1 LGGIVQK
8 RIVRKLDLERLLS
21 KVEAHPSPR
30 ADLEQYTISA
40 QVAATMLHF
49 AAYSNSDIIGKTVLD
64 LGCGTGRLAL
74 GAAFLGA
81 KQVAGVDVDRSAIR
95 AAVKNSVSVG
105 LTGRVDWV
113 VADIAAVTGEFDT
126 VLQNPP
132 FGVQK
137 RGADRAFLE
146 KALDCGKAV
155 YSLHVHSEKD
165 ALPVEKLRAG
175 DVLPV
180 APSSFLER
188 FVEAHS
194 GRVRAVYAMV
204 MVIPRMFGFHEEK
217 RHESMVDLYVIEKS

>member
-1 LGGIVQK
+1 VQK
-8 RIVRKLDLERLLS
+8 RIVRRLDLERLLS

-40 QVAATMLHF
+40 EAAAEMLHI
-49 AAYSNSDIIGKTVLD
+49 AAYSNNDIVGRTVLD

-74 GAAFLGA
+74 GAASLGA
-81 KQVAGVDVDRSAIR
+81 KWVVGVDIDKAAVRM
-95 AAVKNSVSVG
+95 AVKNSANTG
-105 LTGRVDWV
+105 LKGSVDWIVSDIGAV
-113 VADIAAVTGEFDT
+113 VGEFDT

-137 RGADRAFLE
+137 RRADRVFLE
-146 KALDCGKAV
+146 KALECGKVV

-165 ALPVEKLRAG
+165 ALPVERLKAG

-180 APSSFLER
+180 APSPFLGR
-188 FVEAHS
+188 FIEAHG
-194 GRVRAVYAMV
+194 GRVRAVYALV

-217 RHESMVDLYVIEKS
+217 RHESVVDLYVIEKAKKV

>member
-1 LGGIVQK
+1 MQK
-8 RIVRKLDLERLLS
+8 RIVRRLDLERLLS

-40 QVAATMLHF
+40 EAAAEMLHI
-49 AAYSNSDIIGKTVLD
+49 AAYSNNDIVGRTVLD

-74 GAAFLGA
+74 GAASLGA
-81 KQVAGVDVDRSAIR
+81 KWVVGVDIDKAAVRM
-95 AAVKNSVSVG
+95 AVKNSANTG
-105 LTGRVDWV
+105 LKGSVDWIVSDIGAV
-113 VADIAAVTGEFDT
+113 VGEFDT

-137 RGADRAFLE
+137 RRADRVFLE
-146 KALDCGKAV
+146 KALECGKVV

-165 ALPVEKLRAG
+165 ALPVERLKAG

-180 APSSFLER
+180 APSPFLGR
-188 FVEAHS
+188 FIEAHG
-194 GRVRAVYAMV
+194 GRVRAVYALV

-217 RHESMVDLYVIEKS
+217 RHESVVDLYVIEKAKKV